1 MRFSGNLGL
10 LGWFMPA
17 KNHMMMMKGLSL
29 KAEVSR
35 TVTLLRTVK
44 IA

>member
-10 LGWFMPA
+10 LGWLMPA
-17 KNHMMMMKGLSL
+17 KNHMMMKGLSL